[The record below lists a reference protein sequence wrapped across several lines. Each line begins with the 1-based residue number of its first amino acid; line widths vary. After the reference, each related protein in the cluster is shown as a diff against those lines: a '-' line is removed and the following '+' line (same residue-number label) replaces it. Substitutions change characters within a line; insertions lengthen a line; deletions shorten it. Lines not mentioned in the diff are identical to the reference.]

1 MRKALFFDID
11 GTLVNFQ
18 GEMPEGARHAL
29 RCVRE
34 KGHKIVICSGRS
46 LFQIYP
52 WLLDM
57 GFDGVIGAAGAYVE
71 CDAKVIYEHHMKKEE
86 LVAVRSLLE
95 RLDASYAAQT
105 KVGTVMTAD
114 NKNRM
119 MSGFV
124 NVGLKEEMSSQM
136 WGNIQLD
143 EHLEQRHDIEKLFFF
158 EAQTSVD
165 EIQEQLSHYCDVTA
179 MSFQLS
185 NNSSGEISSRGIN
198 KAFGMQVY
206 LEHTEI
212 TRENTIAFGDGIN
225 DIEMLKYA
233 HVGVAMGNAVDA
245 LKKQADYVTSGIDE
259 DGIECALN
267 AFGLL

>member
-1 MRKALFFDID
+1 
-11 GTLVNFQ
+11 
-18 GEMPEGARHAL
+18 
-29 RCVRE
+29 
-34 KGHKIVICSGRS
+34 
-46 LFQIYP
+46 
-52 WLLDM
+52 
-57 GFDGVIGAAGAYVE
+57 
-71 CDAKVIYEHHMKKEE
+71 
-86 LVAVRSLLE
+86 
-95 RLDASYAAQT
+95 
-105 KVGTVMTAD
+105 MTAD

-124 NVGLKEEMSSQM
+124 NVGLKEEMSAQM
-136 WGNIQLD
+136 WGNIRLD

-158 EAQTSVD
+158 EAQGSVD
-165 EIQEQLSHYCDVTA
+165 EIQEQLLQYCDVTA
-179 MSFQLS
+179 MSFQFS